1 MLKKKLTPEELQKQ
15 REEAERKARRGE
27 IEPTHDFT
35 FCLIGQFTGQSIWR
49 ERMQC
54 FYRFY
59 PGLIK
64 HQILEFVFEDP
75 TILDELD
82 HLYKTLD
89 LGKKLLFYFQPEDP
103 SSDGGERQSVA
114 LGAEETGERTLVLYK
129 DKLRNIQDIK
139 KERRNIKMT
148 LFSHQKAHHH

>member
-35 FCLIGQFTGQSIWR
+35 FCLIGQFTG
-49 ERMQC
+49 
-54 FYRFY
+54 
-59 PGLIK
+59 LIK

-82 HLYKTLD
+82 HLYKSD
-89 LGKKLLFYFQPEDP
+89 VGKKLLFYFQPEDLV
-103 SSDGGERQSVA
+103 SGSQEGQSVH
-114 LGAEETGERTLVLYK
+114 GEDEERTLVLYK
-129 DKLRNIQDIK
+129 DKPRNI
-139 KERRNIKMT
+139 RRT
-148 LFSHQKAHHH
+148 LDK